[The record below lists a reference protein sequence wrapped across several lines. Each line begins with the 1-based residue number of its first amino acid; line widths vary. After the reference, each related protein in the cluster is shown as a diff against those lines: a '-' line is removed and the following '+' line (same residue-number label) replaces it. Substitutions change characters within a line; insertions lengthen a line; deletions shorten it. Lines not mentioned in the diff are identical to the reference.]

1 MSARL
6 TALML
11 VLLFG
16 AVVGLQAVQTSRPA
30 LGLPA
35 GVTGHVLYV
44 QSPAV
49 MTRAALSY
57 RAVLA
62 DVYWMRAIQHYGG
75 TKLSHDV
82 DKQYDLLYPLLDLTT
97 SLDPKFDIAYGF
109 GAVFLAEPYPS
120 GAGRPDLAEALLK
133 KALRAQPDKWRFA
146 EDLGFIYYWWEH
158 DYTAAAEWF
167 RRGGEM
173 PGAPN
178 WLKALSAVT
187 LAEGGNRASS
197 RRLWTEMLNADEADW
212 LKAQARFRVSQLDAM
227 DEIDILTRTVDAYRA
242 RVGAPPRNWLDLVR
256 AGMLRGIPV
265 DPERHILQLDPQTG
279 KVTLAPD
286 SPLNPLPDPE
296 HSK

>member
-6 TALML
+6 TAVTL

-16 AVVGLQAVQTSRPA
+16 AVVALQAVQASRPP
-30 LGLPA
+30 LGLPV

-44 QSPAV
+44 QSP
-49 MTRAALSY
+49 TTITKAALSY
-57 RAVLA
+57 RALLA

-75 TKLSHDV
+75 TKLSKDAH
-82 DKQYDLLYPLLDLTT
+82 KQYDLLYPLLDLTT

-109 GAVFLAEPYPS
+109 GAVFLAEPYPT
-120 GAGRPDLAEALLK
+120 GAGRPDQAEALLK
-133 KALRAQPDKWRFA
+133 KALAAQPGKWRFA
-146 EDLGFIYYWWEH
+146 EDLGFVYYWWVH
-158 DYTAAAEWF
+158 DYGKAADWF
-167 RRGGEM
+167 RRGSQM

-187 LAEGGNRASS
+187 LAEGGNRATS
-197 RRLWTEMLNADEADW
+197 RLLWTEMLNSDEADW
-212 LKAQARFRVSQLDAM
+212 LKAQARFRLSQLDAM
-227 DEIDILTRTVDAYRA
+227 DEIDALTRLVDAYRA

-265 DPERHILQLDPQTG
+265 DPERHILQLDPKNG

-296 HSK
+296 HPA